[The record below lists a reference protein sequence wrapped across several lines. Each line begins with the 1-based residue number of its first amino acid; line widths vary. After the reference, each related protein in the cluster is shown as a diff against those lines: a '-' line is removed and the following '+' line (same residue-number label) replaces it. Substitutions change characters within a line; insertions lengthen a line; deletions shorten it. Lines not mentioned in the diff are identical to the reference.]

1 MGSIGTTARLV
12 NPPAQPE
19 PSVASA
25 RRSHRVTFN
34 LEDVEPPSVLY
45 VTIDDQLQVTLA
57 GLSTAAVTLEVRIL
71 LANGSITVQEEQI
84 TAPNSRTPANR
95 AFRLPE
101 GYILSATLAA
111 MTPGIP
117 RGTLFGMLSL
127 VRSQSPAPTYTY
139 ALASGYLGLLSPVWW
154 PGPRIEQPG
163 TGGGVLNTVSVPNPA
178 AGTDWSYTPPA
189 GVRQRVQSI
198 QATLTTSAAVANRT
212 VVIHITQGG
221 NVLYSAADPTPQTAS
236 TTVTYTFAPG
246 LPAQGATGNVVVTP
260 LPAGLVINSTF
271 TISVSTIGLQAGD
284 QWSAINISTEDS
296 LDV

>member
-1 MGSIGTTARLV
+1 
-12 NPPAQPE
+12 
-19 PSVASA
+19 
-25 RRSHRVTFN
+25 
-34 LEDVEPPSVLY
+34 

-84 TAPNSRTPANR
+84 AAPNSRTPANR

-111 MTPGIP
+111 MAPGVK

-127 VRSQSPAPTYTY
+127 VRSQAPAPTYTY
-139 ALASGYLGLLSPVWW
+139 TLSSGYLGLLNPVWW
-154 PGPRIEQPG
+154 PGPRIEQTG
-163 TGGGVLNTVSVPNPA
+163 TGGGMLNTVSVANPA

-221 NVLYSAADPTPQTAS
+221 NLFYSAADPTPQTAS
-236 TTVTYTFAPG
+236 TTVNYTFAPG

-260 LPAGLVINSTF
+260 LPSNLIIDSTF
-271 TISVSTIGLQAGD
+271 TISVATQGLQAGD
-284 QWSAINISTEDS
+284 QWSAINISTEDW